1 VPHLTHPEAEQT
13 PWDILLREVEEFVDL
28 SERPRH
34 MPPLIQLNQQG
45 AKHIATALRHLSRS
59 IDIHFRDDRL
69 LVVPLIER

>member
-1 VPHLTHPEAEQT
+1 M
-13 PWDILLREVEEFVDL
+13 EEFVDL